1 MIIVFLPGP
10 PAEAAA
16 APVKTTLA
24 TIYLGLIPMAVACI
38 AYAHVL
44 SRLPASRTASF
55 LYLVPAVAL
64 LVGVAR

>member
-1 MIIVFLPGP
+1 MIIVFLPGL

-44 SRLPASRTASF
+44 SRLPASRMASF
-55 LYLVPAVAL
+55 LYLVPAVTL